1 MHKSIYSNDSRSQV
15 WFYKKMWFTSNTQ
28 DTPSSYWLLMAL
40 TQVVDFQKKQVMI
53 GLLTV
58 NQLLF
63 LSDRFYNM
71 LTTTYTY
78 IYVHAKMGKHR

>member
-1 MHKSIYSNDSRSQV
+1 
-15 WFYKKMWFTSNTQ
+15 
-28 DTPSSYWLLMAL
+28 MAL
-40 TQVVDFQKKQVMI
+40 TQEVDFQKKQVMI